1 MTARASPN
9 WAVLAIVTGLFGYL
23 SSQVYESLV
32 EAGLVY
38 TANGILIGGLLGV
51 AYVLFR
57 DIKEITCS

>member
-1 MTARASPN
+1 
-9 WAVLAIVTGLFGYL
+9 VTGLFGYL